1 MDNRQTST
9 VVIDRREEPMMIGS
23 KRDTKKI
30 VAIIAF
36 VLAIAVLVCFCT
48 VIIAEIVYK
57 INGEPAKGPNN
68 AAGDVR
74 YTTSALSSDEI
85 HRGNLILVKEGYS
98 YVFPSNNEH
107 LISIY
112 SIKSSSYRVS
122 SDKLLIDKSIA
133 ENLNTF
139 MDAAKEATSC
149 SDIIVKYAYRSYSDQ
164 EELAHYDDEPDAG
177 FSEHHTGNC
186 IDINLYDMND
196 SFELT
201 ENKALYD
208 WLMANAHKYGFIN
221 RYPDEKKNITGVD
234 HDCESR
240 VRTTHFTYV
249 GYAHAYYMS
258 QNDICLEEYLELLSA
273 NYKYDNQHLCFVGDD
288 GNSYEIYY
296 VRSSGAQTNVPVPE
310 NYEYT
315 VSGDNMNGFI
325 VTVQLSSPAQ

>member
-85 HRGNLILVKEGYS
+85 NKGTLLLVKEGYK

-107 LISIY
+107 LVLIS
-112 SIKSSSYRVS
+112 SMKSSSYQIR
-122 SDKLLIDKSIA
+122 SDELLIGKDVI
-133 ENLNTF
+133 EHLNSF
-139 MDAAKEATSC
+139 FDAAKDATSC
-149 SDIIVKYAYRSYSDQ
+149 SDINIKFAYRSYDEQ
-164 EELAHYDDEPDAG
+164 EGLEKFDDEPEAG
-177 FSEHHTGNC
+177 YSDHHVGNC
-186 IDINLYDMND
+186 IDINLYNSKGTDEI
-196 SFELT
+196 SS
-201 ENKALYD
+201 NKVIND

-221 RYPDEKKNITGVD
+221 RYPDEKKDITGVE
-234 HDCESR
+234 HDFTSK
-240 VRTTHFTYV
+240 VRTTQFTYV
-249 GYAHAYYMS
+249 GYAHAYYMYE
-258 QNDICLEEYLELLSA
+258 NNLCLEEYLELLSA
-273 NYKYDNQHLCFVGDD
+273 NYKYDNQHLRFVGDN
-288 GNSYEIYY
+288 GKSYEIYY
-296 VRSSGAQTNVPVPE
+296 VRSAGAQTNVPVPE
-310 NYEYT
+310 NYNYT

-325 VTVQLSSPAQ
+325 VTVQLSSPAK